1 MVLTLNYLGKVN
13 KLNQFSL
20 MSTQGVKG
28 IKVSRSFYF
37 SNFVY
42 LSILVPINVLLYSDG
57 FYPDTIVLG
66 LIINGLV
73 IWASSL
79 SWFHSVKMKGTR
91 IIISRFGKS
100 DQFYFSDIK
109 SIHKAPYGMKAFWRQ
124 IVVIEF
130 DLGKTKKIRFAVKNR
145 KTFESFL
152 DRAKSENLNIFL

>member
-1 MVLTLNYLGKVN
+1 
-13 KLNQFSL
+13 